1 MWRVRTCKSILHEKN
16 QINGWLGQKFVGGGG
31 GLPQSST
38 KYILG
43 WWILSMLIE
52 MLVTQVYSFVKTH
65 RTWCMHYIK
74 CKFQWSWLKN
84 NVEENSRKK
93 IIKEIFTYTEMYR
106 YFQKY
111 IKPET
116 KLKKLSLTTYFVTI
130 HSLCEAP

>member
-65 RTWCMHYIK
+65 QTVCIILNVNFSEVDWK
-74 CKFQWSWLKN
+74 TSKKTVEKN
-84 NVEENSRKK
+84 
-93 IIKEIFTYTEMYR
+93 Y
-106 YFQKY
+106 
-111 IKPET
+111 
-116 KLKKLSLTTYFVTI
+116 
-130 HSLCEAP
+130 